1 MGGVGFQRDFTEI
14 SAHHEQEV
22 AHVFPFTTQQT
33 HEHVGLPENSMA
45 SSAVAVAV
53 QPQQPLVT
61 SLYQENPPSAHGFP
75 HGNIQVVPQQ
85 GIQQQ
90 QMMTSE
96 YPQLPA
102 AAAVAPFSGVIAPQ
116 PSHEIECK
124 LVNLFQ
130 HIFIKLSF

>member
-61 SLYQENPPSAHGFP
+61 SLYQENAHGFP
-75 HGNIQVVPQQ
+75 NGNIQVVPQQ
-85 GIQQQ
+85 GIPQQ

-96 YPQLPA
+96 YPQLHA
-102 AAAVAPFSGVIAPQ
+102 AADVAPFSGVLAQQ
-116 PSHEIECK
+116 PSQELKCK

-130 HIFIKLSF
+130 HVS